1 MKVKTFFF
9 IAVVVVVAALCVC
22 LLPFPR
28 MFDLTMDA
36 VEILP
41 NGDAVAADTLSVSG
55 CIKDYLV
62 RPDAIQFTS
71 VTVMGKTA
79 SRASRHMPELPL
91 RTDTTESGYYKTNT
105 SFYLIED
112 GAVVNVDIAFDNG
125 LTWWVMQMT
134 DQLDTAKVIV
144 ASVSGDFSTPL
155 QIWASSEPST
165 VAPTAAPTAAPTE
178 APKLDEEMVR
188 AAIDHYFA
196 QRKDFLM
203 GTSENIA
210 IANLPM
216 VTDEAAHRAAME
228 TGEAT
233 LTDSTVEIVL
243 VECGDTMA
251 EAEVTE
257 TVVFEINGET
267 VRESVRHRIY
277 LFVHE
282 DGNVYVSGDGYK
294 ENTTG
299 FVSCSYIDPEVVS
312 Q

>member
-1 MKVKTFFF
+1 M
-9 IAVVVVVAALCVC
+9 
-22 LLPFPR
+22 R
-28 MFDLTMDA
+28 
-36 VEILP
+36 
-41 NGDAVAADTLSVSG
+41 
-55 CIKDYLV
+55 
-62 RPDAIQFTS
+62 
-71 VTVMGKTA
+71 
-79 SRASRHMPELPL
+79 
-91 RTDTTESGYYKTNT
+91 
-105 SFYLIED
+105 LIP
-112 GAVVNVDIAFDNG
+112 VFSITQYVYDNIYRKRK
-125 LTWWVMQMT
+125 
-134 DQLDTAKVIV
+134 KVIPMGH
-144 ASVSGDFSTPL
+144 A
-155 QIWASSEPST
+155 AENCST
-165 VAPTAAPTAAPTE
+165 VHRTIREGYIMKRWFVLLVVLTLLLCACGEEVPPATEPPTAAPTAAPTE

-210 IANLPM
+210 IANLPI

-277 LFVHE
+277 MFLHE